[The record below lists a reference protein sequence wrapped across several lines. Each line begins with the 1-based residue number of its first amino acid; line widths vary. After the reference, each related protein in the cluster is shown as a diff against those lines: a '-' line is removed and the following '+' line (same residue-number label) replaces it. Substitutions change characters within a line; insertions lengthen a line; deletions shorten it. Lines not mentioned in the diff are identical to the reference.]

1 MVNNKAEQVYRL
13 PIVSSTVFGQLLHSI
28 FLFQHDPETAED
40 GRTTESQSQTQDLD
54 RDRVELSTAIDF
66 HLTLQNSSGHF
77 KFTV

>member
-13 PIVSSTVFGQLLHSI
+13 PIVSRLNSEAGSTVFGQLLHSI
-28 FLFQHDPETAED
+28 FLLLLWGLSIRHDPRQDEITAI
-40 GRTTESQSQTQDLD
+40 
-54 RDRVELSTAIDF
+54 VIAIDF